1 MSRGRNEKEIVP
13 ISFIALFITIC
24 VYFKMNNSDSDVE
37 EYFEGWE
44 EDSDEDTEV
53 RSLFCATT
61 LANVKALIQHDLE
74 VSVMCMI
81 KCF

>member
-1 MSRGRNEKEIVP
+1 
-13 ISFIALFITIC
+13 
-24 VYFKMNNSDSDVE
+24 MNNSDSDVE
-37 EYFEGWE
+37 EDFEGWE

-74 VSVMCMI
+74 VSVMCII